1 MTPSKDRIL
10 GRLLAVEDLTHVAG
24 ASRTDAS
31 AGSGQSPSI
40 TKWIFDTRPTFDT
53 IDDPTLPMQP
63 SITKPWIDT
72 NPITDYQEP

>member
-1 MTPSKDRIL
+1 MSTPSNRIL
-10 GRLLAVEDLTHVAG
+10 GRLLAIEDLTHVTGANRTETAAG
-24 ASRTDAS
+24 A
-31 AGSGQSPSI
+31 GQSPSI

-63 SITKPWIDT
+63 SITKPWIDS